1 MGPARGNMIS
11 GPSGTIY
18 AIDFVRKMQGKS
30 QAALI
35 EASDHEQYVVKWM
48 HGPRS
53 TIGVRLEA
61 LRNSIY
67 QYLGLPVSSWT
78 TIDIPDQLIDAH
90 PEMWISSPKGLVRP
104 DAGIHFASRFVSS
117 PSGAFYEFLPS
128 RMFTRVTNRADFWG
142 AYAADVWT
150 ERFEIRQA
158 VFVPDESPSNL
169 RAVFI
174 DHGSSFALLGS
185 KEVAR
190 LTSCLYSDRL
200 IYPESEMVTGL
211 HDWIEHIR
219 KNGHAAV
226 AHAHET
232 LPPEWITASVIE
244 KESRLIDRIQDLRDI
259 LFPSISRFSSP
270 ASRKT
275 GRSCSVRVLL
285 RVGKVL

>member
-1 MGPARGNMIS
+1 MIS
-11 GPSGTIY
+11 GRSGTVS
-18 AIDFVRKMQGKS
+18 AIEFVRKMQGKS

-35 EASDHEQYVVKWM
+35 KANDHEQYVVKWM

-53 TIGVRLEA
+53 TVSVRLEA
-61 LRNSIY
+61 LRNSVY
-67 QYLGLPVSSWT
+67 QYLGLPVSTWT
-78 TIDIPDQLIDAH
+78 TVDIPDELLDAH
-90 PEMWISSPKGLVRP
+90 PEMWISSSKGMIRP
-104 DAGIHFASRFVSS
+104 DAGIHFASRLVS
-117 PSGAFYEFLPS
+117 PPGGAFYEFLPN
-128 RMFTRVTNRADFWG
+128 RMFSRVTNRSDFWG

-158 VFVPDESPSNL
+158 LFVPDEAPSSL
-169 RAVFI
+169 RAIFI
-174 DHGSSFALLGS
+174 DHGSSFALMGT

-226 AHAHET
+226 SQAHDS
-232 LPPEWITASVIE
+232 LPQEWITSSVVE
-244 KESRLIDRIQDLRDI
+244 KESRFIDRIQDLRDI
-259 LFPSISRFSSP
+259 MFPSISRFSSA

-275 GRSCSVRVLL
+275 GRCCSVRVLL
-285 RVGKVL
+285 RAGTVL

>member
-1 MGPARGNMIS
+1 MIS
-11 GPSGTIY
+11 GRSGTVS
-18 AIDFVRKMQGKS
+18 AIEFVRKMQGKS

-35 EASDHEQYVVKWM
+35 KANDHEQYVVKWM

-53 TIGVRLEA
+53 NVSVRLEA
-61 LRNSIY
+61 LRNSVY
-67 QYLGLPVSSWT
+67 QYLGLPVSTWT
-78 TIDIPDQLIDAH
+78 TVDIPDELLDAH
-90 PEMWISSPKGLVRP
+90 PEMWISSSKGMIRP
-104 DAGIHFASRFVSS
+104 DAGIHFASRLVS
-117 PSGAFYEFLPS
+117 PPGGAFYEFLPN
-128 RMFTRVTNRADFWG
+128 RMFSRVTNRSDFWG

-158 VFVPDESPSNL
+158 LFVPDEAPSSL
-169 RAVFI
+169 RAIFI
-174 DHGSSFALLGS
+174 DHGSSFALMGT

-226 AHAHET
+226 SQAHDS
-232 LPPEWITASVIE
+232 LPQEWITSSVVE
-244 KESRLIDRIQDLRDI
+244 KESRFIDRIQDLRDI
-259 LFPSISRFSSP
+259 MFPSISRFSSA

-275 GRSCSVRVLL
+275 GRCCSVRVLL
-285 RVGKVL
+285 RAGTIL

>member
-1 MGPARGNMIS
+1 MIS
-11 GPSGTIY
+11 GPSGTVS

-35 EASDHEQYVVKWM
+35 RANDHEQYIVKWM

-53 TIGVRLEA
+53 TVSVRLEA
-61 LRNSIY
+61 LRNSVY
-67 QYLGLPVSSWT
+67 QYLGLPVSTWT
-78 TIDIPDQLIDAH
+78 TIEIPDDLLDAH
-90 PEMWISSPKGLVRP
+90 PEMWISTPKGLTRP
-104 DAGIHFASRFVSS
+104 DAGVHFASRMVSA
-117 PSGAFYEFLPS
+117 PGGAFYEFLPTRLFS
-128 RMFTRVTNRADFWG
+128 RISNRSDFWG

-158 VFVPDESPSNL
+158 VFIPDEAPSTL

-200 IYPESEMVTGL
+200 IYPESEMVTSL
-211 HDWIEHIR
+211 YDWIEHIR
-219 KNGHAAV
+219 KNGHDAV
-226 AHAHET
+226 AHAHDM
-232 LPPEWITASVIE
+232 LPPEWLTASVIE
-244 KESRLIDRIQDLRDI
+244 KEARLLERIPDLRDI
-259 LFPSISRFSSP
+259 IFPSVSRFSSA

-275 GRSCSVRVLL
+275 GRSCSIRVLL
-285 RVGKVL
+285 RAGRIL

>member
-1 MGPARGNMIS
+1 MIS
-11 GPSGTIY
+11 GRSSTVS

-35 EASDHEQYVVKWM
+35 KASDHEQYVVKWM

-53 TIGVRLEA
+53 TISVRLEA
-61 LRNSIY
+61 LRNSVY
-67 QYLGLPVSSWT
+67 QYLGLPVSTWT
-78 TIDIPDQLIDAH
+78 TIDIPDELLKAH
-90 PEMWISSPKGLVRP
+90 PEMWISTPKGIIRP
-104 DAGIHFASRFVSS
+104 DAGIHFASRLVS
-117 PSGAFYEFLPS
+117 PPGGAFYEFLPT
-128 RMFTRVTNRADFWG
+128 RMFSRVTNRSDFWG

-158 VFVPDESPSNL
+158 LFVPDEAPSSL
-169 RAVFI
+169 RAIFI

-219 KNGHAAV
+219 KNGHAAI
-226 AHAHET
+226 AHAHDS
-232 LPPEWITASVIE
+232 LPPEWITSSVVE
-244 KESRLIDRIQDLRDI
+244 KENRLLDRIQDLRDI
-259 LFPSISRFSSP
+259 MFPSISRFSSA

-275 GRSCSVRVLL
+275 GRCCSVRVLL
-285 RVGKVL
+285 RAGTVL

>member
-1 MGPARGNMIS
+1 
-11 GPSGTIY
+11 
-18 AIDFVRKMQGKS
+18 MQGKS

-35 EASDHEQYVVKWM
+35 KASDHEQYVVKWM

-53 TIGVRLEA
+53 TISVRLEA
-61 LRNSIY
+61 LRNSVY
-67 QYLGLPVSSWT
+67 QYLGLPVSTWT
-78 TIDIPDQLIDAH
+78 TIDIPDELLKAH
-90 PEMWISSPKGLVRP
+90 PEMWISTPKGIIRP
-104 DAGIHFASRFVSS
+104 DAGIHFASRLVS
-117 PSGAFYEFLPS
+117 PPGGAFYEFLPT
-128 RMFTRVTNRADFWG
+128 RMFSRVTNRSDFWG

-158 VFVPDESPSNL
+158 LFVPDEAPSSL
-169 RAVFI
+169 RAIFI

-219 KNGHAAV
+219 KNGHAAIAQ
-226 AHAHET
+226 AHDS
-232 LPPEWITASVIE
+232 LPPEWITSSVVE
-244 KESRLIDRIQDLRDI
+244 KENRLLDRIQDLRDI
-259 LFPSISRFSSP
+259 MFPSISRFSSA

-275 GRSCSVRVLL
+275 GRCCSVRVLL
-285 RVGKVL
+285 RAGTVL

>member
-1 MGPARGNMIS
+1 MIS
-11 GPSGTIY
+11 GRSSTVS

-35 EASDHEQYVVKWM
+35 KASDHEQYVVKWM

-53 TIGVRLEA
+53 TISVRLEA
-61 LRNSIY
+61 LRNSVY
-67 QYLGLPVSSWT
+67 QYLGLPVSTWT
-78 TIDIPDQLIDAH
+78 TIDIPDELLKAH
-90 PEMWISSPKGLVRP
+90 PEMWISTPKGIIRP
-104 DAGIHFASRFVSS
+104 DAGIHFASRLVS
-117 PSGAFYEFLPS
+117 PPGGAFYEFLPT
-128 RMFTRVTNRADFWG
+128 RMFSRVTNRSDFWG

-158 VFVPDESPSNL
+158 LFVPDEAPSSL
-169 RAVFI
+169 RAIFI

-219 KNGHAAV
+219 KNGHAAISQ
-226 AHAHET
+226 AHDS
-232 LPPEWITASVIE
+232 LPPEWITSSVVE
-244 KESRLIDRIQDLRDI
+244 KENRLLDRIQDLRDI
-259 LFPSISRFSSP
+259 MFPSISRFSSA

-275 GRSCSVRVLL
+275 GRCCSVRVLL
-285 RVGKVL
+285 RAGTVL

>member
-1 MGPARGNMIS
+1 MIS
-11 GPSGTIY
+11 GPSGTVC

-35 EASDHEQYVVKWM
+35 RANDHEQYIVKWM

-53 TIGVRLEA
+53 TVSVRLEA
-61 LRNSIY
+61 LRNSVY
-67 QYLGLPVSSWT
+67 QYLGLPVSTWA
-78 TIDIPDQLIDAH
+78 TIDIPDDLIDAH
-90 PEMWISSPKGLVRP
+90 PEMWISTPKGLARP
-104 DAGIHFASRFVSS
+104 DAGIHFASRMVSA
-117 PSGAFYEFLPS
+117 PGGAFYEFLPTRLFS
-128 RMFTRVTNRADFWG
+128 RVTNRSDFWG

-158 VFVPDESPSNL
+158 VFVPDEAPSTL

-200 IYPESEMVTGL
+200 IYPESEMVTSL

-219 KNGHAAV
+219 KNGNDAV
-226 AHAHET
+226 AHAHDV
-232 LPPEWITASVIE
+232 LPSEWRTASVIE
-244 KESRLIDRIQDLRDI
+244 KEARLLERIPDLRDI
-259 LFPSISRFSSP
+259 IFPSVSRFSSA

-275 GRSCSVRVLL
+275 GRTCNIRVLL
-285 RVGKVL
+285 RAGRIL

>member
-1 MGPARGNMIS
+1 MIS
-11 GPSGTIY
+11 GPSGAVS
-18 AIDFVRKMQGKS
+18 AIEFVRKMQGKS

-35 EASDHEQYVVKWM
+35 RASDKEQYVVKWM

-53 TIGVRLEA
+53 TVSVRLEA
-61 LRNSIY
+61 LRNSVY
-67 QYLGLPVSSWT
+67 LYLGLPVSTWT
-78 TIDIPDQLIDAH
+78 PIDIPDELLDAH
-90 PEMWISSPKGLVRP
+90 PEMWISSPKGMIRP
-104 DAGIHFASRFVSS
+104 NAGVHFASRLVS
-117 PSGAFYEFLPS
+117 PPGGAFYEFLPT
-128 RMFTRVTNRADFWG
+128 RMFSRVTNRSDFWG

-158 VFVPDESPSNL
+158 LFVPDDAPSSL
-169 RAVFI
+169 RAIFI

-219 KNGHAAV
+219 KHGHEAV
-226 AHAHET
+226 MKAHDS

-244 KESRLIDRIQDLRDI
+244 KESRLIERIQELRDI
-259 LFPSISRFSSP
+259 VFPSISRFSSA

-275 GRSCSVRVLL
+275 GRCCSIRVLL
-285 RVGKVL
+285 RAGTIL